1 MGNPTGW
8 ARGLVVSGDGKNLV
22 SHAGAGVVRLLADR
36 TGLTR
41 AFSGALARKGFA
53 PVHDR
58 GRVFT
63 DIATSIADGATTIG
77 GIDVLAQSGELY
89 GSVASVPTAWRC
101 LDEIGDA
108 QITALAKAT
117 ARTRRHVWNLIQD
130 RHGSLPPVRV
140 ADRRVEGMVAIR
152 VDATVVHVHSDKEG
166 AAANFKG
173 FGVHP
178 LLSFCDN
185 TRESLAQVMRPG
197 TAGSNTATDHV
208 QIINDSI
215 SAIPARHRRRLMVTV
230 DGAGTTHDLIAH
242 LDRLARRSGHRLWYW
257 VGWDTTKRERTAIG
271 QVPEDA
277 WQVAVDAAGHPR
289 VGPDNDPATS
299 GDDVEKAQV
308 VELTHLLRD
317 TDGTG
322 TTALKGW
329 PADLRVY
336 CRRERPHPGAQL
348 SLLEETDGWRYQ
360 LWCTNM
366 PDLPPA
372 NTLSWLT
379 HPAYSDACYRVHARV
394 EDRIRTGKDTG
405 IGKFP
410 SHSYAIN
417 TAWLTAAGTAAN
429 LLAWLALLAL
439 DGDLA
444 KAEPKTIRYRLLHT
458 AARLTRGQ
466 RHHYLKIDETWPWV
480 NALVTAFQRVQALP
494 AGP

>member
-8 ARGLVVSGDGKNLV
+8 ARGLAVSGDGKNLV
-22 SHAGAGVVRLLADR
+22 SHAGAGVLRLLADR
-36 TGLTR
+36 TGLTG
-41 AFSGALARKGFA
+41 AFSGALTRKGFS

-63 DIATSIADGATTIG
+63 DIAVSIADGATTIG

-101 LDEIGDA
+101 LDEIGEV
-108 QITALAKAT
+108 QITALAAST
-117 ARTRRHVWNLIQD
+117 ARTRRHVWKLIEN
-130 RHGSLPPVRV
+130 RHGCLPPIHI
-140 ADRRVEGMVAIR
+140 ADRRVDGMVAIR
-152 VDATVVHVHSDKEG
+152 IDATVVHAHSDKEG

-185 TRESLAQVMRPG
+185 TRESLVSMMRPG

-208 QIINDSI
+208 EIVDASIN
-215 SAIPARHRRRLMVTV
+215 AIPPEHRRNLMVTV
-230 DGAGTTHDLIAH
+230 DGAGTTHDLIDH
-242 LDRLARRSGHRLWYW
+242 LDQLARRPGHRLWYW
-257 VGWDTTKRERTAIG
+257 VGWDTAKREKKAIG

-277 WQVAVDAAGHPR
+277 WQVAIDAAGQPR
-289 VGPDNDPATS
+289 VGPVGDNVD
-299 GDDVEKAQV
+299 KAQV

-317 TDGTG
+317 TDGKG
-322 TTALKGW
+322 TNALKGW
-329 PADLRVY
+329 PQDLRVY

-348 SLLEETDGWRYQ
+348 SLLEEADGWRYQ
-360 LWCTNM
+360 LWCTNV

-372 NTLSWLT
+372 NKLSWLAR
-379 HPAYSDACYRVHARV
+379 PAYSDVCYRVHARV

-410 SHSYAIN
+410 SHHLAIN
-417 TAWLTAAGTAAN
+417 TAWLAAASTAAN

-444 KAEPKTIRYRLLHT
+444 RAEPKTIRYKLLHT

-480 NALVTAFQRVQALP
+480 TVLVTAFHRVQALP
-494 AGP
+494 TGP